1 VEKEVPI
8 QFFQSVIAIQL
19 AVTGAR
25 IVAGDASRRP
35 ARGWNASGTLR
46 TRKTPLTEYGKARR
60 GFVVTRRSWRSG
72 RFRHRRGWPKP
83 PRVNTP
89 KRSSTQSRSLPPSR
103 SGVSCATRLRHAGV
117 KVDQARSWLLSPAL
131 IHIIPLALV
140 AQLAH
145 GD

>member
-1 VEKEVPI
+1 VEKGVPI

-46 TRKTPLTEYGKARR
+46 TRKTPLTAYGKARR

-72 RFRHRRGWPKP
+72 R
-83 PRVNTP
+83 
-89 KRSSTQSRSLPPSR
+89 
-103 SGVSCATRLRHAGV
+103 SGTVGAKAATSEHAENEV
-117 KVDQARSWLLSPAL
+117 VRNRAQARSWLLSPAL